1 MFSKRRTAITLLS
14 TGLVLLAISAAY
26 YGYVFVAGTGLDRLR
41 ASGNQGGGI
50 LTGLQAASSVDG
62 VPNSSG
68 PDPRKQTLYPGVFLS
83 SRLWADPRGAVRLGQ
98 VNLNAGFIPL
108 EPGTG
113 LPGAGVIQ
121 ASRLSIPALGVDA
134 TVEELSIRNLQ
145 SSREYETPKFTIG
158 HIPQT
163 PNPGTEGNGWYFGHL
178 ESIFSDEG
186 NVFSRLPQVP
196 ELLQSGEEVFI
207 ITYAENTAYLYRVS
221 QTDVVPQN
229 ELILY
234 QTSNSQITLVSCYP
248 RLKYDH
254 RLLVTAELVGYRP
267 LTSEV

>member
-1 MFSKRRTAITLLS
+1 
-14 TGLVLLAISAAY
+14 
-26 YGYVFVAGTGLDRLR
+26 
-41 ASGNQGGGI
+41 
-50 LTGLQAASSVDG
+50 
-62 VPNSSG
+62 
-68 PDPRKQTLYPGVFLS
+68 
-83 SRLWADPRGAVRLGQ
+83 
-98 VNLNAGFIPL
+98 
-108 EPGTG
+108 
-113 LPGAGVIQ
+113 
-121 ASRLSIPALGVDA
+121 
-134 TVEELSIRNLQ
+134 
-145 SSREYETPKFTIG
+145 
-158 HIPQT
+158 
-163 PNPGTEGNGWYFGHL
+163 L